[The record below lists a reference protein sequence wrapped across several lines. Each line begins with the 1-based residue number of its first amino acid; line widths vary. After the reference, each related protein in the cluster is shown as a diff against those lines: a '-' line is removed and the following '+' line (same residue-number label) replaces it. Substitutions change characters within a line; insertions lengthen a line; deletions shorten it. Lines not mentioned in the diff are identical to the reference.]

1 MKSPYIIMA
10 PPYRHNSAGVRAL
23 YRLKDELVKRGYAVS
38 ICQGCESGWKAPF
51 GSIVVYP
58 EIVEG
63 NPLQGKTVARW
74 VLNYPGCLGG
84 DKEYDKNELIFTWSE
99 LYYDAPLL
107 MLPLIEDFFRNE
119 ALPRSGECFWV
130 GKGRE
135 IYESTYAQNHIVLKD
150 MQEITYD
157 WPATRE
163 ELAKLFN
170 EKEVFYTYD
179 NNTIL
184 TREAEMCGCKVVV
197 IGEKLESDYDEFVRD
212 YESQI
217 ENFIALTQNAV
228 DKVKVSF
235 GVMINDFQR
244 YDMVLKQSE
253 LDPGIHC
260 HYVKEPE
267 SATKGL
273 NTLLDIMEK
282 EGADIAVLTHQD
294 MFFRNGWV
302 ELMKE
307 KISELPESWVVA
319 GVVGKDMEG
328 NICGKFHDM
337 RIPLHFNTGHRHKF
351 PVPASCFDEAV
362 IIVNLKKGFRFDER
376 LDGFDIYGT
385 MCVLQ
390 AWERNETAWIIEA
403 FCEHYCMRP
412 FSWFPDEVFAKRWKW
427 LFDTYKDAPKID
439 STVFG
444 VPKNEPEILKPENMF
459 PKAA

>member
-1 MKSPYIIMA
+1 MKAPYIIMA
-10 PPYRHNSAGVRAL
+10 PPYRHTSAGVRAL
-23 YRLKDELVKRGYAVS
+23 YRLKDELIKRGYQAT
-38 ICQGCESGWKAPF
+38 ICQGGKAPF

-74 VLNYPGCLGG
+74 VLNYPGLLGG
-84 DKEYDKNELIFTWSE
+84 EKEYDKNEIVFTWSE

-107 MLPLIEDFFRNE
+107 MLPLIEDFFRDDN
-119 ALPRSGECFWV
+119 LPRSGGCFWV
-130 GKGRE
+130 GKSDAERIPETDGM
-135 IYESTYAQNHIVLKD
+135 T
-150 MQEITYD
+150 EITYE
-157 WPATRE
+157 WPTTRE
-163 ELAKLFN
+163 ELARLFN

-179 NNTIL
+179 NNTMM

-197 IGEKLESDYDEFVRD
+197 IGERLESDYDEFVKD
-212 YESQI
+212 YENQI
-217 ENFIALTQNAV
+217 ENFIEVTQNAV

-253 LDPGIHC
+253 LDPNIHC
-260 HYVKEPE
+260 HYVKSPE

-273 NTLLDIMEK
+273 NVLLGIMEA

-294 MFFRNGWV
+294 MFYRQGWV

-337 RIPLHFNTGHRHKF
+337 RIPLHFNTSHRHKF
-351 PVPASCFDEAV
+351 PVPAACFDECC

-390 AWERNETAWIIEA
+390 AWERGETAWIIEA

-412 FSWFPDEVFAKRWKW
+412 FTWFPDEVFARRWKW
-427 LFDTYKDAPKID
+427 LYDTYKDAPKID

-444 VPKNEPEILKPENMF
+444 VPKDEPEILKPENMF
-459 PKAA
+459 PKSEAA